1 MSGRINASSRPPPIT
16 KPSLLEPRLIGV
28 SPLLCGAGKH
38 IQFSFFFMML
48 ARPLF
53 RRSLSSLSGRINTSR
68 IRSSRIAQCH
78 RYSPETY
85 VEAEAETR
93 ERTLWAAVLAL
104 EEAAGVMKEIVE
116 SNPEKKRRFQ
126 EQADNNLHA
135 ARKIRE
141 LREWLTTEQSRH
153 LIEETDDDS
162 GQQEPDEG
170 AA

>member
-1 MSGRINASSRPPPIT
+1 MSIT
-16 KPSLLEPRLIGV
+16 IS
-28 SPLLCGAGKH
+28 AGW
-38 IQFSFFFMML
+38 SF
-48 ARPLF
+48 A
-53 RRSLSSLSGRINTSR
+53 
-68 IRSSRIAQCH
+68 
-78 RYSPETY
+78 
-85 VEAEAETR
+85 AETR

-104 EEAAGVMKEIVE
+104 EEAADVMKEIAA
-116 SNPEKKRRFQ
+116 SNPEKNRRLQ

-162 GQQEPDEG
+162 GQPKPEER

>member
-1 MSGRINASSRPPPIT
+1 M
-16 KPSLLEPRLIGV
+16 
-28 SPLLCGAGKH
+28 
-38 IQFSFFFMML
+38 
-48 ARPLF
+48 
-53 RRSLSSLSGRINTSR
+53 
-68 IRSSRIAQCH
+68 
-78 RYSPETY
+78 
-85 VEAEAETR
+85 EAEAETR

-153 LIEETDDDS
+153 LVEETDDDS
-162 GQQEPDEG
+162 GQPEPEEG